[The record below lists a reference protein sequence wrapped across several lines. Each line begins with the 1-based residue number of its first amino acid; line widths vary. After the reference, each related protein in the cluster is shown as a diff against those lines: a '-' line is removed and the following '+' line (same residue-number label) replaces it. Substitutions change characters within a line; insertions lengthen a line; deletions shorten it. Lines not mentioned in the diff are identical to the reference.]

1 MAGPQAPDFVE
12 RLESKCVR
20 QGESVILT
28 AVVAGNPEPVVRW
41 FREGMEI
48 ESMDDFVISVEGQK
62 HSLTIAAPYP
72 EGKCFEKIFFVILQ
86 LNLMTF

>member
-1 MAGPQAPDFVE
+1 MAGPQAPPDFLE

-20 QGESVILT
+20 QGERITLT
-28 AVVAGNPEPVVRW
+28 TVVAGNPAPVVRW

-72 EGKCFEKIFFVILQ
+72 EGNDLIMIILS
-86 LNLMTF
+86 

>member
-20 QGESVILT
+20 QGESVVLT

-72 EGKCFEKIFFVILQ
+72 EGTNVLKLF
-86 LNLMTF
+86 